1 MDLNETMTMKFV
13 LKDTSPKNDNSV
25 IAHIS
30 GPQTIS
36 GDSWQNSVAPFSE
49 TPEIDGD
56 LL

>member
-1 MDLNETMTMKFV
+1 MKFV